1 MFEVTTDVAQ
11 VATDGTAANKSGAG
25 KRGCKEPV
33 ILTDRY
39 CEKRVTERTKIYD
52 RKCPGL
58 YVSIT
63 MSGVA
68 TFSFR
73 YTDRQTGK
81 QKTVWLGVYIPELF
95 TVEHARTAV

>member
-1 MFEVTTDVAQ
+1 VSEITTNVTPI
-11 VATDGTAANKSGAG
+11 ATYGAAVNKAGAG
-25 KRGCKEPV
+25 KRGCKESV

-39 CEKRVTERTKIYD
+39 CEKHVTGRTKIYD

-63 MSGVA
+63 KSGVA

-73 YTDRQTGK
+73 YTDRHTGK
-81 QKTVWLGVYIPELF
+81 QKTVWLGVYSLGF
-95 TVEHARTAV
+95 GWK